1 MEKAQLYNRLDF
13 EKLKKLATSFNILSE
28 KYKYSSKFKWL
39 GHTIVKV
46 PNDLVIFQEIIFKI
60 KPRFII
66 ETGIAH
72 GGSLIFFAS
81 MLKIMNIKNFKIIG
95 IDINL
100 RKKNEKKIKSDS
112 LSSKIKIFKGSS
124 TDTKILDQIKRIT
137 NSSKTLVILDSN
149 HTEDHVLEELK
160 LYSNIVSK
168 NSYIIVQDT
177 GISHM
182 PEKFNINRPWS
193 KKKNP
198 HTAVKKFLELNKNF
212 KIDQYWYKKIIFSA
226 STDGFLKKIK

>member
-1 MEKAQLYNRLDF
+1 MRKALFYNKLDF
-13 EKLKKLATSFNILSE
+13 EKLKKLAVNFNILSE

-46 PNDLVIFQEIIFKI
+46 PNDLTIFQEIIFKI

-81 MLKIMNIKNFKIIG
+81 MLKIMNIKNFKVIG

-100 RKKNEKKIKSDS
+100 RKKNEKKIKTDS

-124 TDTKILDQIKRIT
+124 TDPKILDQIK
-137 NSSKTLVILDSN
+137 D
-149 HTEDHVLEELK
+149 
-160 LYSNIVSK
+160 
-168 NSYIIVQDT
+168 IINE
-177 GISHM
+177 I
-182 PEKFNINRPWS
+182 
-193 KKKNP
+193 
-198 HTAVKKFLELNKNF
+198 
-212 KIDQYWYKKIIFSA
+212 
-226 STDGFLKKIK
+226 

>member
-1 MEKAQLYNRLDF
+1 MLYSKLDF
-13 EKLKKLATSFNILSE
+13 ERLRKLAVNFNILSE

-39 GHTIVKV
+39 GHTIVKI

-124 TDTKILDQIKRIT
+124 TNHKILDQIKRIT
-137 NSSKTLVILDSN
+137 NNSKTLVILDSN

-168 NSYIIVQDT
+168 NSYMIVQDT
-177 GISHM
+177 GIIYM
-182 PEKFNINRPWS
+182 PEKFNINRLWS

-198 HTAVKKFLELNKNF
+198 HTAVKKFLKLNKNF

-226 STDGFLKKIK
+226 SPDGFLKRIK

>member
-1 MEKAQLYNRLDF
+1 MYSITDYK
-13 EKLKKLATSFNILSE
+13 KLKKLSINFNILGE

-39 GHTIVKV
+39 GHTIIKI

-60 KPRFII
+60 KPTFII
-66 ETGIAH
+66 ETGIAQ
-72 GGSLIFFAS
+72 GGSLIFLAS
-81 MLKIMNIKNFKIIG
+81 MLKLMNIKNSKVIG

-100 RKKNEKKIKSDS
+100 KNKNLKKIKSDS
-112 LSSKIKIFKGSS
+112 LSNKIKIFKGSS
-124 TDTKILDQIKRIT
+124 IDPKIVGNIKRIT
-137 NSSKTLVILDSN
+137 KNYKTLVILDSN
-149 HTEDHVLEELK
+149 HTEEHVLEELK
-160 LYSNIVSK
+160 LYSDIVSK

-212 KIDQYWYKKIIFSA
+212 KINEYWYKKIIFS
-226 STDGFLKKIK
+226 SSPDGFLKKIK